1 MLRMRRK
8 IQNAKFM
15 IQNIGSKLF
24 IFHYSFFI
32 PAKQA
37 ALPFLCLISPNTNDF
52 KSRED
57 LFEFLDRNSLIIAE
71 GEEIRTE
78 LTNRSEDILLITED
92 HVRLRECGSHLFKSF
107 TFRMDRIVSLASEY
121 AMISGDHDRHLGC
134 IFRCF

>member
-1 MLRMRRK
+1 M
-8 IQNAKFM
+8 
-15 IQNIGSKLF
+15 
-24 IFHYSFFI
+24 
-32 PAKQA
+32 
-37 ALPFLCLISPNTNDF
+37 SPNPH
-52 KSRED
+52 D
-57 LFEFLDRNSLIIAE
+57 LDIRKELSEFFYGNSLIITE